1 MPDAVFPFPGRKSR
15 LASWI
20 LEHIPEYTC
29 FVEVFGG
36 AAGVLVNKNPDA
48 STVEVYNDRDGDL
61 VQFFEVLRE
70 RSDELVEWLEAVPYS
85 REIHSEWSDAFYN
98 GYRPSDPVERAGQ
111 FFYLRYTQWGG
122 KYESN
127 SGFATGKKR
136 NNATSYANKIG
147 RLQEFAA
154 RFDDVV
160 LENLDWSEV
169 FEKYDGE
176 ETVFYCDPPY
186 VGKEEYY
193 PVSEIDHAEFVSALG
208 ELEGQWVVSYADLPG
223 GLDDYQVVGRG
234 EKNFMGNGKTGSA
247 KRTREHL
254 VMNMKTK

>member
-1 MPDAVFPFPGRKSR
+1 VPDAVFPFPGGKSR

-20 LEHIPEYTC
+20 LDQVPEHTC

-36 AAGVLVNKNPDA
+36 AAGVLVNKDPEA

-70 RSDELVEWLEAVPYS
+70 RPDELVEWLEAVPYS
-85 REIHSEWSDAFYN
+85 REIHGEWAEAFYN

-111 FFYLRYTQWGG
+111 FFYLRYSQWGAG
-122 KYESN
+122 YAGQNGFGTSKVN
-127 SGFATGKKR
+127 SQ
-136 NNATSYANKIG
+136 ATSYANKIE
-147 RLQEFAA
+147 RLEEFAE

-160 LENLDWSEV
+160 LENLDWSDT

-193 PVSEIDHAEFVSALG
+193 PVCDIDHAKFVRALG
-208 ELEGQWVVSYADLPG
+208 EL
-223 GLDDYQVVGRG
+223 
-234 EKNFMGNGKTGSA
+234 KGKCLHCYKQMSSFDCW
-247 KRTREHL
+247 RR
-254 VMNMKTK
+254 V